1 MAVKG
6 SKYARKHLKKIQ
18 EKTKPDIEDTF
29 LDVVYDDITYLDT
42 FDALSLDNQIKAYKI
57 LKGLS
62 EMERKTPEEKVLA
75 AVSLHKMTQ
84 INMRAGLEVAQY
96 PHYAMSSDELHVI
109 RMDCYGCV
117 DARRPHLLSPYYNH
131 FFKNKLSKPLSPESY
146 DLDKA
151 PSWKIF
157 RQFDSFRNIEDK
169 LKEYT
174 ARQRLNPEMLKVIS
188 VQDFSEIIFNA
199 FKKNTK
205 DKKAIFAP
213 SKRNQFVKDIVR
225 EKGNELAAIMQSQ
238 GVDERYI
245 NSLLNAM
252 KHFGITD
259 ASRVIVTEPY
269 FTKRVLTDLKRAKI
283 PCDEYH
289 IGDPVPQ
296 ALVDELVYADKGY
309 LLAAREKNGALLD
322 KTNFPSFEV
331 HHKVAVSESSRLG
344 YISRVNYRR
353 NFLLVSSKLHTEVLH
368 AFDKLSKTQ
377 SAETYQ
383 RRLEFIDPGAAFMY
397 GFKPENQILLSWQDT
412 PEDKKIQEE
421 DEKYIVSYDEVM
433 RELQDN
439 RTPNNKANEQS
450 IDVKILIDYIRNKH
464 GFKRG

>member
-6 SKYARKHLKKIQ
+6 SKYARKHLKEIQ

-131 FFKNKLSKPLSPESY
+131 FFKNKLSKPLPPESY

-169 LKEYT
+169 LKEYM
-174 ARQRLNPEMLKVIS
+174 AHQRLHPEMLKVIRL
-188 VQDFSEIIFNA
+188 FLM
-199 FKKNTK
+199 
-205 DKKAIFAP
+205 P
-213 SKRNQFVKDIVR
+213 SKKMPKTKKPYLPR
-225 EKGNELAAIMQSQ
+225 
-238 GVDERYI
+238 
-245 NSLLNAM
+245 
-252 KHFGITD
+252 
-259 ASRVIVTEPY
+259 AS
-269 FTKRVLTDLKRAKI
+269 A
-283 PCDEYH
+283 
-289 IGDPVPQ
+289 
-296 ALVDELVYADKGY
+296 
-309 LLAAREKNGALLD
+309 
-322 KTNFPSFEV
+322 TN
-331 HHKVAVSESSRLG
+331 L
-344 YISRVNYRR
+344 
-353 NFLLVSSKLHTEVLH
+353 
-368 AFDKLSKTQ
+368 
-377 SAETYQ
+377 
-383 RRLEFIDPGAAFMY
+383 
-397 GFKPENQILLSWQDT
+397 
-412 PEDKKIQEE
+412 
-421 DEKYIVSYDEVM
+421 
-433 RELQDN
+433 
-439 RTPNNKANEQS
+439 
-450 IDVKILIDYIRNKH
+450 
-464 GFKRG
+464 